1 MRNNQGVSSALL
13 VLLCDIKTGGN
24 DTIEVTVV
32 SFVFL
37 KIYIFFT
44 EQILIKYFFSLK
56 SSPTRGAVGVL
67 AVSEA
72 VKLLGELLSRSNLDE
87 NYSIDNAEAAHLAA
101 ILEIKVSINY

>member
-32 SFVFL
+32 SFDDTFFFFENFNNFFFL
-37 KIYIFFT
+37 
-44 EQILIKYFFSLK
+44 LK

-67 AVSEA
+67 AVTEA

-101 ILEIKVSINY
+101 ILEIKVSY